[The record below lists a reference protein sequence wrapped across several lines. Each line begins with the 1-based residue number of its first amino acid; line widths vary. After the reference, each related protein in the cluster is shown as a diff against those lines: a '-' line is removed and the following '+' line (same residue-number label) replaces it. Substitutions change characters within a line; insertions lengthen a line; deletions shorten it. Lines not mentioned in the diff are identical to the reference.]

1 MGMNELFKAAVAG
14 AKVHKPEIMI
24 GFGLAS
30 GAGAIFMAIKET
42 PVCMDAFEKA
52 EEEMPEIPQVNED
65 GSADVVKLELDWQ
78 TKLLI
83 YAKHYWPTAAL
94 ELISLICIIYGS
106 KIRLDGYT
114 ALAALYG
121 ATKVELDDIKQVI
134 SEQPENW
141 KKKFDEKRAES
152 HIDKSNPED
161 IPAPSMSNTEVPMPN
176 PLFWDD
182 QAMVYFR
189 MSEEELRDA
198 VAEITHL
205 IGTDPF
211 QATTMNDW
219 MRILDHEEVQHGD
232 YYIFSAEDN
241 LEPLKYKQIGVKE
254 APNGEPARSMKF
266 NRDYHLDTRGLYP
279 NV

>member
-14 AKVHKPEIMI
+14 AKAHKPEIMI
-24 GFGLAS
+24 SIGLAS
-30 GAGAIFMAIKET
+30 GAGAIFAAIKQT
-42 PVCMDAFEKA
+42 PVCIEAFEKA
-52 EEEMPEIPQVNED
+52 EDEMPEIPQVNED
-65 GSADVVKLELDWQ
+65 GSADVIKLDLDWQ
-78 TKLLI
+78 TKALI
-83 YAKHYWPTAAL
+83 YAKHYWPVAVL
-94 ELISLICIIYGS
+94 EAFSIFCIVYGS
-106 KIRLDGYT
+106 KIRFDIC
-114 ALAALYG
+114 ASWAAIYG
-121 ATKVELDDIKQVI
+121 ATKVELDDLKQVI

-152 HIDKSNPED
+152 HIEKSNPED

-198 VAEITHL
+198 VAEITHR
-205 IGTDPF
+205 ISTDPF

-219 MRILDHEEVQHGD
+219 MRTLDHEDVQHGD
-232 YYIFSAEDN
+232 YYIFSVDDSS
-241 LEPLKYKQIGVKE
+241 EPLKYKQIGVKE

-266 NRDYHLDTRGLYP
+266 NRDYHLDARGMYP
-279 NV
+279 NI